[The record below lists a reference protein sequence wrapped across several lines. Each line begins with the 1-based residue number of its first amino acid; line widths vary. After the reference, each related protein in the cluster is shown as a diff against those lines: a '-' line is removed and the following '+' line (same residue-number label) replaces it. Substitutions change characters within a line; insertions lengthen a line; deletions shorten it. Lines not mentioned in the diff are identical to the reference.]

1 VRNITELTALCNR
14 AGRYHGLL
22 KGRLG
27 TYAIWQKS
35 QETEQC
41 HLKESHKKLCV
52 TSVRQLNDFCCR
64 EPERTSRYDQTVRR
78 PQIISP
84 ELRLGEVN
92 LDVVKLG
99 KVMSG

>member
-1 VRNITELTALCNR
+1 MQP

-22 KGRLG
+22 KERPG
-27 TYAIWQKS
+27 TYAIWQQS

-41 HLKESHKKLCV
+41 HLKGSREKLRV
-52 TSVRQLNDFCCR
+52 TSQRQLNDPCYR
-64 EPERTSRYDQTVRR
+64 EPERTSRCDHTVRR
-78 PQIISP
+78 PHIISP
-84 ELRLGEVN
+84 EGRLGEVN

>member
-1 VRNITELTALCNR
+1 MRNITELTALCNR

-41 HLKESHKKLCV
+41 HLKGTHKKLVCNVRTIV
-52 TSVRQLNDFCCR
+52 TTTFVTESYR
-64 EPERTSRYDQTVRR
+64 EGNVATK
-78 PQIISP
+78 
-84 ELRLGEVN
+84 LLG
-92 LDVVKLG
+92 DHK
-99 KVMSG
+99 